1 MNTTIFPNELVS
13 VIIPCYN
20 SAKYLRECVES
31 ILNQTYTNL
40 EVLITDDCST
50 DIDTKKILRELEHS
64 DKRVKVFYLDRN
76 SGPAAARNNSIE
88 HAKGRYIAFCD
99 SDDKWFED
107 KLSEQINLFKKN
119 NYAVIYS
126 NYEKINDK
134 SKRTNR
140 IVKAPKST
148 TYLQL
153 LKGNT
158 IGNLT
163 GIYDTL
169 KVGKIKIKPI
179 GHEDYAMW
187 LDILKMGWTAHNT
200 QTVTAAYRI
209 HSQSLSF
216 NKIKVLRWQWNIYR
230 KHEKLS
236 IKKTLYYFIHY
247 SINALLKR
255 LI

>member
-99 SDDKWFED
+99 SDDKWFEN
-107 KLSEQINLFKKN
+107 KLSEQIAFMKKKKTALCSSSYLLIDEN
-119 NYAVIYS
+119 TKIIGIVKSPKLIRYS
-126 NYEKINDK
+126 TYQLD
-134 SKRTNR
+134 NR
-140 IVKAPKST
+140 I
-148 TYLQL
+148 
-153 LKGNT
+153 GC
-158 IGNLT
+158 LT
-163 GIYDTL
+163 AIYDTNL
-169 KVGKIKIKPI
+169 S
-179 GHEDYAMW
+179 
-187 LDILKMGWTAHNT
+187 L
-200 QTVTAAYRI
+200 I
-209 HSQSLSF
+209 HISEPT
-216 NKIKVLRWQWNIYR
+216 RPY
-230 KHEKLS
+230 
-236 IKKTLYYFIHY
+236 
-247 SINALLKR
+247 
-255 LI
+255 